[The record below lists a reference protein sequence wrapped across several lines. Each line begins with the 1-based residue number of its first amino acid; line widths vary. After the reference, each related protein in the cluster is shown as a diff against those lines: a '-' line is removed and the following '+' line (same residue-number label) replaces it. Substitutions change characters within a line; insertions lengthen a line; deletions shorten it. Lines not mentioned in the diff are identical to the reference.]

1 MHGMRTTIE
10 ITEAHR
16 RALNDLAKRRGVRG
30 YSQLIQE
37 ALDSYLSDL
46 DAEEIDALLG
56 LEGILD
62 DAETRE
68 MRTRIEDARTLWR
81 AS

>member
-1 MHGMRTTIE
+1 MAMRTTIE

-16 RALNDLAKRRGVRG
+16 RALSDLAKRRGVRG
-30 YSQLIQE
+30 YSLLIQE
-37 ALDSYLSDL
+37 ALDSYLADL
-46 DAEEIDALLG
+46 NAEELDVLLG

-62 DAETRE
+62 DAEEQE
-68 MRTRIEDARTLWR
+68 MRARIEDARTTWR